1 MATKMRMGVY
11 DATLDKVRPAP
22 GLKESSYIMGTY
34 FTPSS
39 EVMINGEYIETNYLN
54 PTTLLISDYV
64 FQDMDKIQVVQRSN
78 SSTRRALSS
87 TRQRYYSVL
96 KQGD

>member
-1 MATKMRMGVY
+1 MRMGVY
-11 DATLDKVRPAP
+11 DTTLDKVRPAP
-22 GLKESSYIMGTY
+22 GLNESSYIMGTH

-64 FQDMDKIQVVQRSN
+64 FENMDKIQVVQRSN
-78 SSTRRALSS
+78 SSTRRALSA